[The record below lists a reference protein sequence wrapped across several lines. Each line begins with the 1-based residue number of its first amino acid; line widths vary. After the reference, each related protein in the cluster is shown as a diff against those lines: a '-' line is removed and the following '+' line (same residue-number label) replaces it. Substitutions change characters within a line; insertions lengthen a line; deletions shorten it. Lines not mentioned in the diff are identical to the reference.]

1 MGILI
6 IPIQARSAKMRKHE
20 FNLARLLAIATL
32 LLPQTIFASTLTVAQ
47 ADATTAGSDEAGSKP
62 KLVDLWQPGDAG
74 QRMNIRGRVTDLDGT
89 PLAGIPISIRQANG
103 DGDYTQRYS
112 TTLLSDEK
120 GRYQFGS
127 VVPGNYYGVKHVHIG
142 VYHEGYQYFDTEIL
156 FKGDPNL
163 DGYSDAE
170 QAIFLEE
177 STVNGE
183 TILFGRFDIVLVPG

>member
-1 MGILI
+1 MF
-6 IPIQARSAKMRKHE
+6 KHG
-20 FNLARLLAIATL
+20 FNLAALLAIASL
-32 LLPQTIFASTLTVAQ
+32 LFPQTMLASTLVVAQ
-47 ADATTAGSDEAGSKP
+47 ADSAATGGVEADDKP
-62 KLVDLWQPGDAG
+62 KLVDFWRPGDAG
-74 QRMNIRGRVTDLDGT
+74 QRMNIRGRVTSLDGT

-103 DGDYTQRYS
+103 DGDYTQRYR
-112 TTLLSDEK
+112 TTLLSDAK

-127 VVPGNYYGVKHVHIG
+127 VVPGNYYGVKHVHIE
-142 VYHEGYQYFDTEIL
+142 VYHDGYEYFDTEIL

-163 DGYSDAE
+163 DGYTDAE